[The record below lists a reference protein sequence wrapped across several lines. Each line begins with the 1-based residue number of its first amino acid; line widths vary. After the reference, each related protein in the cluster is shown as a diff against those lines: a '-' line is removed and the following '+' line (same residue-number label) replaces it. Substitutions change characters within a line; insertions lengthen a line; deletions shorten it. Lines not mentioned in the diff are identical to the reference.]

1 MCFCFSGTNSSVQS
15 RVIAATIKE
24 EEQVDPHSVHVK
36 QEVMVNADTPP
47 IGGEVVIVPNQRTT
61 TTTTI
66 GGQESFTNGGRPG
79 GGGAAAAAESQ
90 WHSTAVKVEDDMI
103 KAESEADNLMCDD
116 GNMYYGRLTYRDHS
130 LLIQELCIDIGRN
143 SSKSIV
149 HFHVSKNNFISR
161 KHMQIRFH
169 PDSDSFHLEC
179 LSKNGI
185 FVDGM
190 FQRAN
195 MEPMELPKT

>member
-1 MCFCFSGTNSSVQS
+1 M
-15 RVIAATIKE
+15 
-24 EEQVDPHSVHVK
+24 DPHSIHIK

-47 IGGEVVIVPNQRTT
+47 NSGQVVINPRTT
-61 TTTTI
+61 TTI
-66 GGQESFTNGGRPG
+66 AGGQESFTNGSRPG
-79 GGGAAAAAESQ
+79 EGTAESQ
-90 WHSTAVKVEDDMI
+90 WHTAAVKVEDEMI
-103 KAESEADNLMCDD
+103 KTESEGDNLMCDD
-116 GNMYYGRLTYRDHS
+116 GNYYGRLTYRDHS

-143 SSKSIV
+143 SSKSNV
-149 HFHVSKNNFISR
+149 YFHVSKNNFISR
-161 KHMQIRFH
+161 KHMLIRFH
-169 PDSDSFHLEC
+169 PDTDSFHLEC